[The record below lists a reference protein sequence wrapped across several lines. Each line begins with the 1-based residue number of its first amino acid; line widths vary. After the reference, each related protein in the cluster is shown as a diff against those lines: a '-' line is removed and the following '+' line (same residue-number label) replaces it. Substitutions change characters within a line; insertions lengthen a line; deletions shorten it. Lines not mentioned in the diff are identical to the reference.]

1 MRYYLCSPRL
11 KVMEIELRECEREI
25 KEGNY
30 NFSASP
36 VKLLIAIPRA
46 KQHGKESR
54 EHDVQSFC

>member
-1 MRYYLCSPRL
+1 MCSPRL